1 MSNVQESNFDR
12 LIRSVHRTTLT
23 IAILAIGL
31 GRQLYFNWFPSLKN
45 KEDQSGEKST
55 DATFICPVC
64 GAELEE
70 IGWWCPCFDD
80 RPDSY
85 PRDISDIT

>member
-1 MSNVQESNFDR
+1 MSNVNLFNRFQE
-12 LIRSVHRTTLT
+12 RSSLFFKEGYRVALT
-23 IAILAIGL
+23 AAILAIGL
-31 GRQLYFNWFPSLKN
+31 GRQIFPSLKN
-45 KEDQSGEKST
+45 KEGEKSS

-70 IGWWCPCFDD
+70 IGWWCPCFED
-80 RPDSY
+80 RPDDY